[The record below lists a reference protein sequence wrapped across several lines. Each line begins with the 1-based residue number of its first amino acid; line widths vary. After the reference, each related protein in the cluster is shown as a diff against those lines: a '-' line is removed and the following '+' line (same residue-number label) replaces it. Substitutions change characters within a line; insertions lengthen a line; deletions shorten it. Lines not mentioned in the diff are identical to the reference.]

1 MMQLILAIVS
11 SQDFPCNMR
20 TNYGKQIASS
30 LFDYTGSMFMDVRY
44 INPFLEGTLEVL
56 KKLTG
61 VEPVAGRPYTKVDN
75 TACGD
80 VSGIIGIMGNAIGSL
95 AISFKESCI
104 LAITS
109 QVLGESYED
118 ICRDVFDTVGEL
130 TNMISGVARN
140 KMEKEGL
147 KAYAAIPTVIYGK
160 NHVIMHILKSPSIV
174 IPFDTPYGQFFVD
187 VCIKVVEDAQVGVSL
202 NSGFLKEVYKPRPI
216 EVASE
221 EGPKGKAKHGG
232 PAAAAKPLT
241 PEEKIALA
249 REKLEKLVAQRD
261 ETMRLLKDN
270 PFMEFKR
277 RQALKKLLPVY
288 EDKIKQLKL
297 DIQALEALMKIDPAD
312 EPEIKPHFQNYP
324 K

>member
-1 MMQLILAIVS
+1 
-11 SQDFPCNMR
+11 
-20 TNYGKQIASS
+20 
-30 LFDYTGSMFMDVRY
+30 MDVRY

-61 VEPVAGRPYTKVDN
+61 IEAKAGKPYTKTDT

-80 VSGIIGIMGNAIGSL
+80 VSGIIGIMGNALGSL

-109 QVLGESYED
+109 RVLGEEYRD
-118 ICRDVFDTVGEL
+118 VCRDVFDTVGEI

-140 KMEKEGL
+140 KMEKDGL

-174 IPFDTPYGQFFVD
+174 IPFDTIYGQFFVD
-187 VCIKVVEDAQVGVSL
+187 VCIKVVENAQIGISLSTRELKEIYKPKPLNIPPEKPNKASHGVS
-202 NSGFLKEVYKPRPI
+202 
-216 EVASE
+216 
-221 EGPKGKAKHGG
+221 AKQ
-232 PAAAAKPLT
+232 LT

-249 REKLEKLVAQRD
+249 RQRLEKLIAQRD
-261 ETMRLLKDN
+261 ETRRLLEEN
-270 PFMEFKR
+270 PFMEYKR

-297 DIQALEALMKIDPAD
+297 DIQALETLTKMDPD
-312 EPEIKPHFQNYP
+312 SEPVIKPHFQNY

>member
-1 MMQLILAIVS
+1 
-11 SQDFPCNMR
+11 
-20 TNYGKQIASS
+20 
-30 LFDYTGSMFMDVRY
+30 MDVRY
-44 INPFLEGTLEVL
+44 INPFLEATLEVL

-61 VEPVAGRPYTKVDN
+61 VESTAGKPYTKVDS

-80 VSGIIGIMGNAIGSL
+80 VSGIIGIMGNAVGSL

-109 QVLGESYED
+109 RVLGEKYED

-140 KMEKEGL
+140 KMEKVGL

-187 VCIKVVEDAQVGVSL
+187 VCIKVVEDVQVGVDPS
-202 NSGFLKEVYKPRPI
+202 SDFLKEVYKPRAI
-216 EVASE
+216 DVMSE
-221 EGPKGKAKHGG
+221 EGHKGKGRHASHAG
-232 PAAAAKPLT
+232 PAKPLT
-241 PEEKIALA
+241 PEEKINLT
-249 REKLEKLVAQRD
+249 RERLDKIIAQRD
-261 ETMRLLKDN
+261 ETMRLLKEN

-288 EDKIKQLKL
+288 DEKIKQLKL
-297 DIQALEALMKIDPAD
+297 
-312 EPEIKPHFQNYP
+312 
-324 K
+324 

>member
-1 MMQLILAIVS
+1 
-11 SQDFPCNMR
+11 
-20 TNYGKQIASS
+20 
-30 LFDYTGSMFMDVRY
+30 MDVRY
-44 INPFLEGTLEVL
+44 INPFLEATLEVL

-61 VEPVAGRPYTKVDN
+61 LDSTAGKPYTKLDS

-109 QVLGESYED
+109 QVLGEKYED

-140 KMEKEGL
+140 NLEKEGL

-187 VCIKVVEDAQVGVSL
+187 VCIKVVEDVQVNLSL
-202 NSGFLKEVYKPRPI
+202 NSGFLKEVYKPKAV
-216 EVASE
+216 EVAPE
-221 EGPKGKAKHGG
+221 EGHRGKEKHAPHAAHAKL
-232 PAAAAKPLT
+232 LT

-249 REKLEKLVAQRD
+249 RQKLEKLIAQRD
-261 ETMRLLKDN
+261 ETMRLLKEN

-277 RQALKKLLPVY
+277 RQTLKKLLPVY
-288 EDKIKQLKL
+288 DDKIKQLKL